1 MSLNYFSNE
10 SIYLKE
16 LFGLISR
23 NKVNINIS
31 QRQNREHLPG
41 FNVKKL
47 YGLKFKSGDILKI
60 FYEKGPVG
68 YYFEGICL
76 SINKRELKSRDSS
89 FLLRNVINGIAVEL
103 QLSYYYNRGYKMR
116 FSDYKRKQLDYKS
129 PKLYYL
135 RYRLN
140 RESKIN

>member
-103 QLSYYYNRGYKMR
+103 
-116 FSDYKRKQLDYKS
+116 
-129 PKLYYL
+129 
-135 RYRLN
+135 
-140 RESKIN
+140 